1 MKKFIFFAF
10 LLFFSFGC
18 NAQVNK
24 AQNKEKSNVHKIK
37 PKTNI
42 VVNKEYDKNGNLI
55 RYDSTYSYFYSNV
68 KGDSTLADS
77 IFANF
82 KGKVFNS
89 FPDIKTPFWNNMFFE
104 DSLLSYDFYK
114 DDFFTKRFEMNMKK
128 FEKLFKEVDMF
139 KNEYYKKFSKP
150 KKKEK
155 K

>member
-1 MKKFIFFAF
+1 MKKLAMFLF
-10 LLFFSFGC
+10 LLFLTIGC
-18 NAQVNK
+18 NAQENN
-24 AQNKEKSNVHKIK
+24 AQNKEKIVKDKNI

-55 RYDSTYSYFYSNV
+55 RYDSTYTSVYTNIE
-68 KGDSTLADS
+68 GDSTLADS
-77 IFANF
+77 ILTNF

-89 FPDIKTPFWNNMFFE
+89 FPDIKQPFWNDMFFE

-139 KNEYYKKFSKP
+139 KNEYYKKFSKR
-150 KKKEK
+150 KNKEK